1 MVDYKVF
8 DLAFYWSLV
17 VLLFF
22 FFLVWKPEARNEELK
37 DVKVLTLVT
46 LFFCSLLLLLG
57 AGSFSFTTVNL
68 CDHYEVVD
76 GKKVCVPIKEFSLPA
91 PYLLRTEL
99 KSPSGVIYSE
109 DGERI
114 GEVPLR
120 VVREKVG
127 SEDPKLVVELTDEVG
142 RKMVRALERGEDEFY
157 LYVLTG
163 GKLWKVVRFE
173 VEK

>member
-1 MVDYKVF
+1 MVNYGVF
-8 DLAFYWSLV
+8 DLAFYWSLA

-22 FFLVWKPEARNEELK
+22 SYLVWKSEVKNEELK
-37 DVKVLTLVT
+37 DMEALTLVT

-57 AGSFSFTTVNL
+57 AVSFFTTVNL
-68 CDHYEVVD
+68 CDHYEVVE
-76 GKKVCVPIKEFSLPA
+76 GKKVCVPVKEFSLPA

-109 DGERI
+109 DGKKVGGVSI
-114 GEVPLR
+114 R
-120 VVREKVG
+120 VVREKVS

-142 RKMVRALERGEDEFY
+142 RKMVRALEKGEDKFY

-163 GKLWKVVRFE
+163 GKLWKVVKFE
-173 VEK
+173 VER